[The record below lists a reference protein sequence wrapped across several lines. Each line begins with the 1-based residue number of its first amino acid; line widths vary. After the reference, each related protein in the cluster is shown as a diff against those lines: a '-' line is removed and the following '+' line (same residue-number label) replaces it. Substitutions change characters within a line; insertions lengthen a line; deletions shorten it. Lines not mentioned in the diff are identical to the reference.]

1 MTGTEDLSYRKITE
15 NIAGKLDLLE
25 AYLFYCLALCSD
37 CYTMVSNVKQE
48 PLTEFYG
55 IKKEEQVRQWL
66 HKFEDLNLIQIDKH
80 PIKGKYGSFDRC
92 RYILNTEHYVLI
104 SNKLYNEPISRQLK
118 GFLVLLKCKCL
129 NGTNTCQ
136 YTQSE
141 LAKELNISP
150 SSVSRYLKQAEEK
163 GYIKKDDKGIHLKD
177 RKMFIITSEST
188 FAISRTSIPIFL
200 LMKILQREKFTTITN
215 NVPIIGSGDFSYCL
229 LIY

>member
-1 MTGTEDLSYRKITE
+1 MTGTELSYRKITE

-48 PLTEFYG
+48 TLTEFYG

-104 SNKLYNEPISRQLK
+104 SKKLYSEPISRQLK

-129 NGTNTCQ
+129 NGTNTCK
-136 YTQSE
+136 YIQSE

-150 SSVSRYLKQAEEK
+150 STISRYLKQAEDG
-163 GYIKKDDKGIHLKD
+163 GYIKRDDKGIHLKD
-177 RKMFIITSEST
+177 RKIFIITSET
-188 FAISRTSIPIFL
+188 PFAFIKNVYPNILTDEDIAER
-200 LMKILQREKFTTITN
+200 KIHNYNE
-215 NVPIIGSGDFSYCL
+215 
-229 LIY
+229 